1 MATSSL
7 SAHNSAAIPATS
19 FHACNEFRRP
29 QRPMP
34 CLSDCPPTTALMNQQ
49 VFILAL
55 CLLAFCGCGRKE
67 ASPAAGAPQLTPEQT
82 AQIESEYILP
92 EDKAPLAAPRSAT
105 RPKAAIPSPGQP
117 RPNVIQPVRP
127 IQERING
134 AIHAQLTVQLRMYVE
149 KNGRMPQTFSEF
161 ANSAMDSVPLA
172 PEGMKFA
179 IDPVDRTVKVVKK

>member
-1 MATSSL
+1 MKQPFIFAGL
-7 SAHNSAAIPATS
+7 
-19 FHACNEFRRP
+19 CV
-29 QRPMP
+29 
-34 CLSDCPPTTALMNQQ
+34 CAL
-49 VFILAL
+49 
-55 CLLAFCGCGRKE
+55 CGCGKKD
-67 ASPAAGAPQLTPEQT
+67 ASSAQGKSQPTPEQA

-134 AIHAQLTVQLRMYVE
+134 AIHAQLTVQLRMYIE

>member
-1 MATSSL
+1 MKQ
-7 SAHNSAAIPATS
+7 P
-19 FHACNEFRRP
+19 F
-29 QRPMP
+29 
-34 CLSDCPPTTALMNQQ
+34 
-49 VFILAL
+49 VFLGL
-55 CLLAFCGCGRKE
+55 CAFVLCGCGKKD
-67 ASPAAGAPQLTPEQT
+67 AVSAQNKAQPTPEQT

-92 EDKAPLAAPRSAT
+92 ANKAAPAT
-105 RPKAAIPSPGQP
+105 PPPAASPLPGQP
-117 RPNVIQPVRP
+117 RPNLAQPARP

-134 AIHAQLTVQLRMYVE
+134 AIHAQLTVELRMYIE

>member
-1 MATSSL
+1 MKGL
-7 SAHNSAAIPATS
+7 VML
-19 FHACNEFRRP
+19 FGC
-29 QRPMP
+29 
-34 CLSDCPPTTALMNQQ
+34 CLWAL
-49 VFILAL
+49 A
-55 CLLAFCGCGRKE
+55 GCGKKDT
-67 ASPAAGAPQLTPEQT
+67 AAAQAKSQPTPEQA

-92 EDKAPLAAPRSAT
+92 ENKTPLATPPSAT
-105 RPKAAIPSPGQP
+105 RRTAATPSPGQP
-117 RPNVIQPVRP
+117 RPNVAQAVQP

-179 IDPVDRTVKVVKK
+179 IDPVDRTVKVVKKQP